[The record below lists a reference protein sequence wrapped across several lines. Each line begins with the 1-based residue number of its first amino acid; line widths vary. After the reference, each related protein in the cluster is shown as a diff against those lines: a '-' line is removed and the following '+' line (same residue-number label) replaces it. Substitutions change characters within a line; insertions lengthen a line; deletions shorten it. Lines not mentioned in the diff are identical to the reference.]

1 MSHRIVMKALR
12 LSSINSPVAPPTP
25 TPHQSTDLSLTAG
38 LGEEL
43 PTKQF
48 MILLNRAISIID
60 VTNFEVQATTCAPIK
75 RVNVDLH
82 ITWNT

>member
-1 MSHRIVMKALR
+1 MTEL
-12 LSSINSPVAPPTP
+12 LFTG
-25 TPHQSTDLSLTAG
+25 G

-48 MILLNRAISIID
+48 IILLNSAISTLD
-60 VTNFEVQATTCAPIK
+60 VTNCEVQATTCAPVK

-82 ITWNT
+82 IT